1 MKQFRALFIMF
12 MLLTFMTGFGNSTA
26 DLKQNSKTEFVAF
39 DIVKDVT
46 LQTVNVE
53 TKIVRDF
60 IPINIE
66 CSQSNFLTLNAI
78 ITDVGWRNYQGRN
91 KDIPFKEK
99 LIDNYNYRNKLN
111 KVVQEHRIRDNP
123 FDNTP
128 TFLFKRY

>member
-60 IPINIE
+60 IPINID

-99 LIDNYNYRNKLN
+99 LFDNYNYRNKLH

-128 TFLFKRY
+128 MFLFKRY

>member
-12 MLLTFMTGFGNSTA
+12 MLLTFMTGFGKSTA

-60 IPINIE
+60 IPINIK

-99 LIDNYNYRNKLN
+99 LIDNYNYRNKLH

-128 TFLFKRY
+128 MFLFKRY

>member
-1 MKQFRALFIMF
+1 MKQFRVLFIML
-12 MLLTFMTGFGNSTA
+12 MLVAFMTGFGKSTA

-53 TKIVRDF
+53 RKIVRDF
-60 IPINIE
+60 IATNID

>member
-1 MKQFRALFIMF
+1 MKQFRVLFIML
-12 MLLTFMTGFGNSTA
+12 MLVAFMTGFGKSTA

-53 TKIVRDF
+53 TKIFRDF
-60 IPINIE
+60 IPINIA

-78 ITDVGWRNYQGRN
+78 IRDVGWRNYQGPN

-99 LIDNYNYRNKLN
+99 LIDNYNYKNKLH
-111 KVVQEHRIRDNP
+111 KVLQEHRIRDNP
-123 FDNTP
+123 FDNIP
-128 TFLFKRY
+128 TFKFKRC